1 MYRFR
6 NTLIAF
12 IVSTAFTIPIF
23 IAMGINQATYET
35 VVALLGSTW
44 PPITPWGGFLTAI
57 FAHPTYTDYLF
68 DMLTL
73 WMIGHTSRQCS
84 EPGTSG

>member
-23 IAMGINQATYET
+23 IAMNMNQASYET
-35 VVALLGSTW
+35 MVALLGSTW
-44 PPITPWGGFLTAI
+44 PPITPPWGLHNGNIRAPVICGLLLRH
-57 FAHPTYTDYLF
+57 AHPVDDWAVL
-68 DMLTL
+68 
-73 WMIGHTSRQCS
+73 
-84 EPGTSG
+84 